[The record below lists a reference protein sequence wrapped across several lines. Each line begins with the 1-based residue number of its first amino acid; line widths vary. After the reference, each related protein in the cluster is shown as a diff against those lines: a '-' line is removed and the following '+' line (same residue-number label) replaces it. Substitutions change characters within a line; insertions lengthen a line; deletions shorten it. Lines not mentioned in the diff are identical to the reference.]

1 MANSTVYCYVF
12 YDLDIILHIDC
23 LLMGDSTKKGGFS
36 AKMFKPI
43 NTVVHLIMVHPA
55 EFPSRGYFINVLH
68 CLIVVKHG
76 GSSMLTARKGG
87 RKTFTKER

>member
-1 MANSTVYCYVF
+1 MEAEWLTVQSIAMF
-12 YDLDIILHIDC
+12 SMIWTSFFI
-23 LLMGDSTKKGGFS
+23 LMGDSTKRGGFS

-55 EFPSRGYFINVLH
+55 EFPSRGYFINVLY